1 MKIGNSNRHSPL
13 SLAGNPWIP
22 CQWLQGMTAFCMT
35 FLLVCSS
42 VCAADFQVIA
52 SLDRNQIALN
62 EQAVLSLTIS
72 GSGNDL
78 PQPQLPG
85 LTDFQIYNAG
95 RSQNYTWING
105 KASASVTYNFV
116 LTPMREGHFTI
127 PALHIQAQGQT
138 AETAPLTLDVVKG
151 EASAVSPGTAREEGA
166 APPAATR
173 GPAAVFITGSVDKT
187 SVYVGEPITYT
198 FRLYNRVP
206 LLTRPNY
213 QPPEMTG
220 FWTEDLPPQRN
231 FTTNVKGI
239 PYSVTEVRTALFPST
254 SGKARVG
261 SAGLTVNL
269 ENFGS
274 DPFGSNFF
282 SQFFGQ
288 GEEKTLRTDPITVT
302 VKTLPEPKPA
312 GFQGAVGEYSLSAQT
327 DKDRIAVGQPLTL
340 TLTVSGR
347 GNIKSLPDV
356 AVPPLTN
363 FRTFDANAATNIEK
377 KDGQV
382 AGSKVFK
389 TVLIPTASGEV
400 TIPSVPFVFFDTA
413 SRSYRTIKSRSLT
426 VHVTPGAA
434 GASGTTGWGQ
444 IPASTGGLTPAAGQT
459 AAPGIKLLGEDIRYI
474 RTPSTIASQG
484 DPLYKRTLYQ
494 WLHLL
499 LLGCLAFGAAARLY
513 YRFFLSDTAL
523 YRFRKAR
530 EKALAAIGRT
540 EELIQKNN
548 IKGAGGHLSDVLQDY
563 LAAKLGLEDRTI
575 ALKDLVERLKSR
587 GLLAHTGEKVRNI
600 WETFD
605 LYQFAPAQVQASEV
619 RASMETLKH
628 VIEEVEKEIQWK

>member
-1 MKIGNSNRHSPL
+1 MLVTCN
-13 SLAGNPWIP
+13 
-22 CQWLQGMTAFCMT
+22 LQLGTVV
-35 FLLVCSS
+35 LG
-42 VCAADFQVIA
+42 ADFQVSA

-85 LTDFQIYNAG
+85 LTDFQVYNAG
-95 RSQNYTWING
+95 RSQNFTWING

-127 PALHIQAQGQT
+127 PGMRIQAQGQT

-166 APPAATR
+166 PPPATPR

-206 LLTRPNY
+206 LLSRPNY

-231 FTTNVKGI
+231 FTTSVKGI
-239 PYSVTEVRTALFPST
+239 PYNVTEVRTALFPST
-254 SGKARVG
+254 PGKARVG
-261 SAGLTVNL
+261 SAALTVNL

-288 GEEKTLRTDPITVT
+288 GEEKTLHTDPLTVS
-302 VKTLPEPKPA
+302 VKALPEPKPA
-312 GFQGAVGEYSLSAQT
+312 DFRGAVGEYSLSAQT
-327 DKDRIAVGQPLTL
+327 DKERIAVGQPLTL

-347 GNIKSLPDV
+347 GNIKSLPDLS
-356 AVPPLTN
+356 VPPLTN

-382 AGSKVFK
+382 TGSKVFK
-389 TVLIPTASGEV
+389 TVLIPTASGDM
-400 TIPSVPFVFFDTA
+400 TIPSVPFVFFDPA
-413 SRSYRTIKSRSLT
+413 SHAYRTIKSRPLT
-426 VHVTPGAA
+426 IHITPGVA
-434 GASGTTGWGQ
+434 GGALPAMPAGSLSPSASNAQ
-444 IPASTGGLTPAAGQT
+444 V
-459 AAPGIKLLGEDIRYI
+459 APGIKLLGEDIRYI
-474 RTPSTIASQG
+474 RTPQAIASQG
-484 DPLYKRTLYQ
+484 EPLYRRAWYQ
-494 WLHLL
+494 WLHLF
-499 LLGCLAFGAAARLY
+499 LLGCLALGGVARLY
-513 YRFFLSDTAL
+513 YRFFLSDTTL

-530 EKALAAIGRT
+530 EKALAAIGKT
-540 EELIQKNN
+540 DELIQKNN

-563 LAAKLGLEDRTI
+563 LAAKLGIEDRSL

-587 GLLAHTGEKVRNI
+587 GLLTHTGEKVRNI
-600 WETFD
+600 WETLD
-605 LYQFAPAQVQASEV
+605 LYQFAPAQVQGSEV
-619 RASMETLKH
+619 RASMETLRH
-628 VIEEVEKEIQWK
+628 VIDEVEKEITWKG